1 MAEHPGWGVPF
12 SQYSEH
18 RFEPRTPKVSEQ
30 EAELFYN
37 TYEAPHFTVLEKKLH
52 EFCSGGKTPSSTDT
66 EAIISILGG
75 YITVTK
81 RGKYS
86 LLNYYYG
93 FLCLRFLIYYTCC
106 AVLAEKGT
114 LLGDNH
120 KFSQPS
126 GSWNSQLKTTAFA
139 ALDRAGR
146 ATQERASL
154 TALRVT
160 FTRSTFLS
168 GPGAREIFC
177 SVISAALWEDRN
189 MFLTLCL
196 RGLLPGCSL
205 LLFATMA
212 RIKLDLFVPNADIS
226 YLYLQDLGF
235 RLYLAGSHRDR
246 QVLEPVCMAGIK
258 NSFYWPKDSNRFVDS
273 EDSQAV
279 SQAYLGFLFVW
290 QENGW
295 STKSLPIDFMAHL
308 IMFISHMSESNPS
321 ATFHEHVETAK
332 ATFRF
337 LWSIFEDRGRIP
349 VSDHFKIRE
358 FALPAFSHLCHTQD
372 NISTRQEQRE
382 LAQMLAEI
390 DFVGLVGRVLL
401 LISDEGNEFQN
412 TERFKQLLDGV
423 YALGDVISK
432 SASTSPE
439 LFIDSKIEWGK
450 VFLQLGEWRAWDHLN
465 LNWRDPN
472 YESQISAKD
481 GEIMRHIVQTFTAW
495 THFGDSLSSNDTGIP
510 QNCANPRCIQP
521 ITRERRLR
529 VRYMCEKCHLV
540 AYCGQNCQRAHWELK
555 SLESHKL
562 QCDKSATLR
571 SRKR

>member
-1 MAEHPGWGVPF
+1 
-12 SQYSEH
+12 
-18 RFEPRTPKVSEQ
+18 
-30 EAELFYN
+30 
-37 TYEAPHFTVLEKKLH
+37 
-52 EFCSGGKTPSSTDT
+52 
-66 EAIISILGG
+66 
-75 YITVTK
+75 
-81 RGKYS
+81 
-86 LLNYYYG
+86 
-93 FLCLRFLIYYTCC
+93 
-106 AVLAEKGT
+106 
-114 LLGDNH
+114 
-120 KFSQPS
+120 
-126 GSWNSQLKTTAFA
+126 
-139 ALDRAGR
+139 
-146 ATQERASL
+146 
-154 TALRVT
+154 
-160 FTRSTFLS
+160 
-168 GPGAREIFC
+168 
-177 SVISAALWEDRN
+177 
-189 MFLTLCL
+189 
-196 RGLLPGCSL
+196 
-205 LLFATMA
+205 
-212 RIKLDLFVPNADIS
+212 
-226 YLYLQDLGF
+226 
-235 RLYLAGSHRDR
+235 
-246 QVLEPVCMAGIK
+246 MAGIK

-308 IMFISHMSESNPS
+308 VMFISHMSESNPL
-321 ATFHEHVETAK
+321 ATFREHVETAK

-337 LWSIFEDRGRIP
+337 LWLIFEDRGRIP
-349 VSDHFKIRE
+349 VPDHFKIRE

-540 AYCGQNCQRAHWELK
+540 AYCGQNCQRA
-555 SLESHKL
+555 
-562 QCDKSATLR
+562 
-571 SRKR
+571 